1 MLRSDVYENHSQHGL
16 GSVPHFS
23 GKYFHNLWKGEGEV
37 TWLLLSEPF
46 LFPLRK
52 SRLAVASLTPLTAS
66 VLSAYFSVWVT
77 PLPLPPYI
85 AGAWELNVYIGDKS
99 RFAWSLKRGRRVLFV
114 WSLWLPSVLFWK
126 HWLLQNVL
134 KTTLTFTP
142 ELCFTK
148 ETGTKQYLKCFHVI
162 SGFNL
167 ESGAGLWKRWE
178 GNFFLSW
185 GFCMFFLSLRFSL

>member
-1 MLRSDVYENHSQHGL
+1 MSHFCLLWGRVGWLWHLSLHWQLVFCLQTFLSGWLHFLYHHTLREPENSMCTL
-16 GSVPHFS
+16 
-23 GKYFHNLWKGEGEV
+23 E
-37 TWLLLSEPF
+37 T
-46 LFPLRK
+46 
-52 SRLAVASLTPLTAS
+52 
-66 VLSAYFSVWVT
+66 
-77 PLPLPPYI
+77 
-85 AGAWELNVYIGDKS
+85 KS

-114 WSLWLPSVLFWK
+114 WSLWPPSVLFWK